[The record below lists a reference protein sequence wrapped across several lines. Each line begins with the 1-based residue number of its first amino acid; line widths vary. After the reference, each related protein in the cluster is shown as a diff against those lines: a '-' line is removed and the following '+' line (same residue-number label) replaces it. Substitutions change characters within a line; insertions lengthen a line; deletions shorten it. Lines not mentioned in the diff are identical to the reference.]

1 MFVPLV
7 YYLTNFLKFVL
18 LISYF
23 LLYYLKFVSFLFV
36 VKGLDSF
43 VIGLSKPAQL
53 GFQPA
58 YSPIMEGIID
68 LHNYICFFLVAIL
81 IFVCWMLFYTVYEY
95 KYCWYKLGSREATE
109 QMKLRKFYMRHPAI
123 YPQGRVIRFIYTTY
137 RNFLTSVRNFF
148 LSFFGHVDYKHT
160 RALTHWTNLEIVWTI
175 LPSFILLSIAIPSF
189 ILLYSMDELTD
200 DIAITVKVIGHQWYW
215 SYQFSNPSFINFLE
229 KNDPNTF
236 SYDSY
241 MIPYENSNSVGLN
254 SLDSAK
260 ALSLRLLNVDNPL
273 WLPAK
278 THIRLMITSADVIHS
293 WAVPSLG
300 IKVDAVPGRI
310 NQTFLYIN
318 EPGRYF
324 GQCSEICGANH
335 GFMPI
340 EIIALSWSD
349 WAKFYRHG
357 FINS

>member
-1 MFVPLV
+1 M
-7 YYLTNFLKFVL
+7 TRNF
-18 LISYF
+18 
-23 LLYYLKFVSFLFV
+23 
-36 VKGLDSF
+36 DSF
-43 VIGLSKPAQL
+43 VLGLSKPAQL

-95 KYCWYKLGSREATE
+95 KYTAYVFSEEELLKRFKRRSPSVYKIGQTL
-109 QMKLRKFYMRHPAI
+109 QYIFKHYRKCVVFIKSLLSTYV
-123 YPQGRVIRFIYTTY
+123 GR
-137 RNFLTSVRNFF
+137 
-148 LSFFGHVDYKHT
+148 VDYKYT
-160 RALTHWTNLEIVWTI
+160 RNLTHWTSLEIVWTI
-175 LPSFILLSIAIPSF
+175 LPSFILLAIAIPSF

-200 DIAITVKVIGHQWYW
+200 DISITVKVVGHQWYW
-215 SYQFSNPSFINFLE
+215 SYQFSNPSFLNFIE

-241 MIPYENSNSVGLN
+241 MVPYEVNKGKPM
-254 SLDSAK
+254 A
-260 ALSLRLLNVDNPL
+260 LRLLHVDMPL
-273 WLPAK
+273 WLPVK

-293 WAVPSLG
+293 WAVPALG
-300 IKVDAVPGRI
+300 VKVDAVPGRI

-318 EPGRYF
+318 ESGRYF

-340 EIIALSWSD
+340 EIVAMSWED
-349 WAKFYRHG
+349 WSNFYRHG
-357 FINS
+357 FITH

>member
-1 MFVPLV
+1 M
-7 YYLTNFLKFVL
+7 TNKF
-18 LISYF
+18 
-23 LLYYLKFVSFLFV
+23 
-36 VKGLDSF
+36 DSF
-43 VIGLSKPAQL
+43 VLGLSKPAQL

-81 IFVCWMLFYTVYEY
+81 IFVCWMLFYTAYEY
-95 KYCWYKLGSREATE
+95 KYSAYTPSEEELFKKFSR
-109 QMKLRKFYMRHPAI
+109 RHPSVYKI
-123 YPQGRVIRFIYTTY
+123 GQILQYVFKHYRKTVVFTKNSLSTYVGR
-137 RNFLTSVRNFF
+137 
-148 LSFFGHVDYKHT
+148 VDYKYT
-160 RALTHWTNLEIVWTI
+160 RNLTHWTNLEIVWTI
-175 LPSFILLSIAIPSF
+175 LPSFVLLAIAIPSF

-200 DIAITVKVIGHQWYW
+200 DIAITVKIVGHQWYW
-215 SYQFSNPSFINFLE
+215 SYQFSNPSFVNFIQ

-241 MIPYENSNSVGLN
+241 MVPCETNFSDKKRVTPL
-254 SLDSAK
+254 A
-260 ALSLRLLNVDNPL
+260 LRLLNVDSPL
-273 WLPAK
+273 WLPVK

-293 WAVPSLG
+293 WAVPALG
-300 IKVDAVPGRI
+300 VKVDAVPGRI

-340 EIIALSWSD
+340 EIIALSWKD
-349 WAKFYRHG
+349 WSSFYRHG
-357 FINS
+357 FLPDGGHLYDDALSEVKVLMEKNGGRDF

>member
-1 MFVPLV
+1 M
-7 YYLTNFLKFVL
+7 TNNFNSFVL
-18 LISYF
+18 
-23 LLYYLKFVSFLFV
+23 
-36 VKGLDSF
+36 GLA
-43 VIGLSKPAQL
+43 KPAQL

-95 KYCWYKLGSREATE
+95 KQTSNVISEEELLKRFSRRNPSIYAIGRGL
-109 QMKLRKFYMRHPAI
+109 QFVFKNYRKCIICTKNLLSAYV
-123 YPQGRVIRFIYTTY
+123 GR
-137 RNFLTSVRNFF
+137 
-148 LSFFGHVDYKHT
+148 VDYKHT
-160 RALTHWTNLEIVWTI
+160 RNLTHWTNLEIVWTI
-175 LPSFILLSIAIPSF
+175 LPSFVLLAIAIPSF

-200 DIAITVKVIGHQWYW
+200 DIAVTVKVIGHQWYW
-215 SYQFSNPSFINFLE
+215 SYQFSNPSFLNFIE
-229 KNDPNTF
+229 KNDPNAF

-241 MIPYENSNSVGLN
+241 MIPCENFSGKNKS
-254 SLDSAK
+254 
-260 ALSLRLLNVDNPL
+260 LSLRLLQVDMPL
-273 WLPAK
+273 WLPIK

-293 WAVPSLG
+293 WAVPALG
-300 IKVDAVPGRI
+300 VKVDAVPGRI

-340 EIIALSWSD
+340 EIVAMPWKN
-349 WAKFYRHG
+349 WATFYKHG
-357 FINS
+357 FQEN

>member
-1 MFVPLV
+1 M
-7 YYLTNFLKFVL
+7 TNKF
-18 LISYF
+18 
-23 LLYYLKFVSFLFV
+23 
-36 VKGLDSF
+36 DSF
-43 VIGLSKPAQL
+43 VLGLSKPAQL

-81 IFVCWMLFYTVYEY
+81 IFVCWMLFYTAYEY
-95 KYCWYKLGSREATE
+95 KYNAYTPSEEELFKKFSR
-109 QMKLRKFYMRHPAI
+109 RHPSVYKIGQILQYIFKHYRKAVVFI
-123 YPQGRVIRFIYTTY
+123 KNSLSACVGR
-137 RNFLTSVRNFF
+137 
-148 LSFFGHVDYKHT
+148 VDYKYT
-160 RALTHWTNLEIVWTI
+160 RNLTHWTNLEIVWTI
-175 LPSFILLSIAIPSF
+175 LPSFILLAIAIPSF

-200 DIAITVKVIGHQWYW
+200 DIAITVKVVGHQWYW
-215 SYQFSNPSFINFLE
+215 SYQFSNPSFLNFVE

-241 MIPYENSNSVGLN
+241 MVPCEANFSGKNRPL
-254 SLDSAK
+254 A
-260 ALSLRLLNVDNPL
+260 LRLLHVDSPL

-293 WAVPSLG
+293 WAVPALG
-300 IKVDAVPGRI
+300 VKVDAVPGRI

-340 EIIALSWSD
+340 EIIALSWKD
-349 WAKFYRHG
+349 WSSFYRYG
-357 FINS
+357 FLPDASLGLDKSIIEEYGKTSF